1 MSSTKTLI
9 CLTMF
14 ALVGCASDPPSDDGM
29 KALFT
34 HDWDAANMA
43 DGSNTDDTTGEDMG
57 QDTARAVVCEP
68 SYGTTFDVAPGVPVF
83 VGARFI
89 EIQQGA
95 EHVLQ
100 HAVIRTQVNDNF
112 QVTFKPD
119 FQDGEF
125 TFDALLRL
133 DVQNNVIHLEGT
145 IASQVDNGEVEE
157 AVVSECINSFGDL
170 INLRFDLENHPL
182 RVQIYVSKEAP

>member
-1 MSSTKTLI
+1 MSFTKMMIFLA
-9 CLTMF
+9 MF

-29 KALFT
+29 KALIT

-43 DGSNTDDTTGEDMG
+43 DASNTDDTTGEDMG

-83 VGARFI
+83 VGAKFI

-125 TFDALLRL
+125 TFDALLKL

-170 INLRFDLENHPL
+170 INLQFDLENHPL